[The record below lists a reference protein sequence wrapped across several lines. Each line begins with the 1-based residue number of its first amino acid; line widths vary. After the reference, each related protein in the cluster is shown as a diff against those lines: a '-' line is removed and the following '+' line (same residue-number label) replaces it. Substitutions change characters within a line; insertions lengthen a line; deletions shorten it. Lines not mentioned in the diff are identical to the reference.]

1 MAAHLEPPVL
11 QAAEVQQLLHHV
23 VEAGRLVVD
32 DLQPLAVV
40 FVLRVVEGAQGLH
53 PAPDGGQRRAQ
64 LMGDRADEFILH
76 LLGLFQPLGH
86 PVDGAAQPVY
96 LVAGVAGHGQTDVQL
111 TPGDAGGGALLPQRH
126 HDAPHEIQAGR
137 HRKAQDGDDHH
148 DADEEDIFQLVLHQ
162 CQAGDQPHGGHILG
176 RIGHKAADRHDHFA
190 AVGAVD
196 GHPHA
201 VAGLLRLFE
210 VRTGQDELV
219 FVLIGK
225 LLHHPA
231 QSHAPAGRSF
241 LGRVAGVHFQLAAD
255 GGKAAVHGLLDAV
268 VIATGAAV
276 QEHPLHQKHQQH
288 RHQQTAAEP
297 PPGDAAPHSSH
308 R

>member
-1 MAAHLEPPVL
+1 
-11 QAAEVQQLLHHV
+11 
-23 VEAGRLVVD
+23 
-32 DLQPLAVV
+32 
-40 FVLRVVEGAQGLH
+40 
-53 PAPDGGQRRAQ
+53 
-64 LMGDRADEFILH
+64 MGDRADEFILH

-86 PVDGAAQPVY
+86 PVDGAAQPVH
-96 LVAGVAGHGQTDVQL
+96 LVAVVAGHGQTDVQL
-111 TPGDAGGGALLPQRH
+111 PPRDTGGGAFHLPQRH

-176 RIGHKAADRHDHFA
+176 RIGHKAANRHDHFA

-210 VRTGQDELV
+210 VSTGQDALGVGAAGGGNDAAVAVQQHELV

-268 VIATGAAV
+268 VIAAGAAV
-276 QEHPLHQKHQQH
+276 QEHPLHQEHQQH

-297 PPGDAAPHSSH
+297 PPGNAAPHSSH